1 MAMKTLKTVLR
12 LVALT
17 LMMSAMGLRG
27 IAGAALMPAAA
38 DPTPAQGAA
47 GEQTSHAPSVDLAG
61 HTHCHDAV
69 EDEGTT
75 ESSKTGSHDMGSSCG
90 ACGVCNAVAAQEI
103 AWTLRSEIFR
113 GPQPTTDV
121 PHLIGGRPDL
131 VKPPPILSI
140 H

>member
-1 MAMKTLKTVLR
+1 MTMKPLKTLLR

-17 LMMSAMGLRG
+17 LMVSAIGLRG
-27 IAGAALMPAAA
+27 IAGAALMPATV
-38 DPTPAQGAA
+38 DPTPAHGAA
-47 GEQTSHAPSVDLAG
+47 GEQRTHAPSVDLAG
-61 HTHCHDAV
+61 SSHCNDAV
-69 EDEGTT
+69 EDEDGPENSRT
-75 ESSKTGSHDMGSSCG
+75 SSHDMGSSCG
-90 ACGVCNAVAAQEI
+90 ACGVCNAVATQEI
-103 AWTLRSEIFR
+103 VWTLRSDIFR